1 MPLCERRRA
10 EASLLPR
17 FGRRERPPQARRARL
32 PALRPGAA
40 PLTPCTRCTRRS
52 GVVCADQVCTDKEAL
67 RPVHAWACADLSFE
81 AHSLQS
87 LELSF
92 WRRRRWAPHS
102 LLGRATVPLEPDAA
116 CGAIGAAP
124 WRPLQA
130 RGGGKELR
138 VALTWTDSEK
148 PTSPP
153 ASIAAGTEEAPPAD
167 QPAAAEEEPSW
178 ATF

>member
-1 MPLCERRRA
+1 M
-10 EASLLPR
+10 
-17 FGRRERPPQARRARL
+17 
-32 PALRPGAA
+32 
-40 PLTPCTRCTRRS
+40 
-52 GVVCADQVCTDKEAL
+52 
-67 RPVHAWACADLSFE
+67 
-81 AHSLQS
+81 
-87 LELSF
+87 
-92 WRRRRWAPHS
+92 
-102 LLGRATVPLEPDAA
+102 PLEPDAA